1 MNWLA
6 LTSVLDGETIYVNMD
21 QVVRISAYKWQ
32 HGIGS
37 TLLTLLVTNG
47 AGLSIDVREAPS
59 EILGLGPTAR
69 RQQNRI
75 KGTSRRPRSQGG
87 AS

>member
-1 MNWLA
+1 MNWVE
-6 LTSVLDGETIYVNMD
+6 LTSVVDGEAIYVNMD

-37 TLLTLLVTNG
+37 TLLTLSVTPDG
-47 AGLSIDVREAPS
+47 GGLSIDVREAPS
-59 EILGLGPTAR
+59 EILAPTAK
-69 RQQNRI
+69 QQPSRT
-75 KGTSRRPRSQGG
+75 KGTSLRSRSQGG

>member
-1 MNWLA
+1 MNWVE
-6 LTSVLDGETIYVNMD
+6 LTSVVDGEAIYVNMD

-37 TLLTLLVTNG
+37 TLLTLSVTADG
-47 AGLSIDVREAPS
+47 GGLSIDVREAPL
-59 EILGLGPTAR
+59 EILAPTAK
-69 RQQNRI
+69 QQPTRT
-75 KGTSRRPRSQGG
+75 KGTSLRSRSQGG